1 MGYRFDLENRVAV
14 HDHGFIIPITDFYD
28 KFGEYTDDPE
38 EAVVIGMVLPPDGMY
53 VTLDLRDL
61 DEDDIVTTLQ

>member
-14 HDHGFIIPITDFYD
+14 HDRGFIVAITDLYD
-28 KFGEYTDDPE
+28 RFGEYTDDPE
-38 EAVVIGMVLPPDGMY
+38 EAVVIGMVMPPDGMY

-61 DEDDIVTTLQ
+61 DEDDIVTSLQ